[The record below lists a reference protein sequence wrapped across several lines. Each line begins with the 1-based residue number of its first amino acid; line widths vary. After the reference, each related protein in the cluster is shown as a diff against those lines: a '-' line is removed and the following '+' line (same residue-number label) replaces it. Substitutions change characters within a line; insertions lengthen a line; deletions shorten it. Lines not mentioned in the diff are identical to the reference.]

1 MSIYTK
7 TGDRGKTSLFGGK
20 RVLKYD
26 LQVEAYGAVDEASSF
41 IGFAAESI
49 KDIKTKELLSEIQM
63 ALYSIMSYLSGAKI
77 DNKKLDSKV
86 LYLEKKIDFLE
97 KKLPKLVRFV
107 LPQGSEM
114 TVRLHLAR
122 TSVRNAERRIGKFIH
137 NKKDKKDQDDA
148 VLRYINR
155 LSDLL
160 FVLARNYSKEIGRA
174 HV

>member
-26 LQVEAYGAVDEASSF
+26 LQVEAYGAVDEATSF
-41 IGFAAESI
+41 IGFALESI
-49 KDIKTKELLSEIQM
+49 KDIKTKELLSKIQVT
-63 ALYSIMSYLSGAKI
+63 LYSIMAYLSGAKI
-77 DNKKLDSKV
+77 DHEKIDSQV
-86 LYLEKKIDFLE
+86 SYLEKNIDLLE

-160 FVLARNYSKEIGRA
+160 FVLARNYSKEEKLT
-174 HV
+174 